1 LFLPTKLLSYRAK
14 LTLMMSLYYVR
25 IYNPKLPVVENQ
37 IEHAAYTYDGGDGSV
52 KGRTYRK
59 IEGSL
64 VVSSSRV
71 RF

>member
-1 LFLPTKLLSYRAK
+1 
-14 LTLMMSLYYVR
+14 MMSLYYVR